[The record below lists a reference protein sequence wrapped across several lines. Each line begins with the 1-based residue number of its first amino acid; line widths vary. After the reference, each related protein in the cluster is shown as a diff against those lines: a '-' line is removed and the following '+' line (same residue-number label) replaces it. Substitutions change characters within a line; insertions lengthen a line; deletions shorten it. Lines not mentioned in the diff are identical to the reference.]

1 MMVLSVLATLALIG
15 ALFWHRVSLRLSS
28 VILLLW
34 TAAMALFDLWTP
46 WMLLPLALILLP
58 LNLMSLRR
66 SLFSAPMLR
75 TFRNVMPPMSRTE
88 KEAIDAGTTWWEGD
102 LFRGN
107 PDWQKLHN
115 YPQPRLTPEEQAFLD
130 GPVEEAC
137 RMANDFQIT
146 HEMADLPPELWAYL
160 KEHRFFA
167 MIIKKEYGG
176 LAFSAYAQARVLQK
190 LAGVSGILAITVGV
204 PNSLGPGELLQ
215 HYGTDE
221 QKDHYLPRLA
231 RGEEIPCFALTSPE
245 AGSDAGAIPDT
256 GVVCMGEWQGQQ
268 VLGMRL
274 TWNKRYITLAP
285 IATVLGLAFKLYDPE
300 HLLGDTEEL
309 GITCA
314 LIPTHTPGVE
324 IGKRHFPLNVPFQN
338 GPTRGKDIFV
348 PIDYIIG
355 GPKMAGQGWRM
366 LVECL
371 SVGRGITLPSNST
384 GSVKSLAL
392 ATGAYAR
399 IRRQFKVSIGKMEGI
414 EEPLARIAGNA
425 YVMDAAATL
434 ITAGI
439 MLGEKPAVLSAIVKY
454 HCTHRGQRAII
465 DAMDIAGGK
474 GIMLGKSN
482 FLARA
487 YQGAPIAITV
497 EGANILT
504 RSMIIFGQ
512 GAIRCHPYVLQE
524 MAAAERNDLPAFD
537 RALFSHVGH
546 VGSNVVRSLWLGIT
560 GGYTSAS
567 PTRDATRRYYQHLNR
582 ISANLA
588 LLSDVSMSVL
598 GGSLKRRERI
608 SARLGDILSQL
619 HLASA
624 ALKRYDDEGRQA
636 ADLPLLHWGVQ
647 DALNQA
653 EDAIDDLLRNFP
665 NAAIAATLRLV
676 IFPAGRH
683 CRAPSDRLDHQLA
696 KLLQTPSATRSR
708 LGRGQYLTPSEHNP
722 AGQLEAALHDVM
734 AAEVIHDRLNKQL
747 KTHLSF
753 TRLDELAQRAL
764 QEGWIN
770 AQEAEVLKRAEV
782 SRLRSINV
790 DEFEPDALATQPVKQ
805 EQTEIRKIEAA

>member
-1 MMVLSVLATLALIG
+1 MLILSIVATVVLLGVLFYHQVNLL
-15 ALFWHRVSLRLSS
+15 LSS
-28 VILLLW
+28 VILLAW
-34 TAAMALFDLWTP
+34 TAALGFAGIWSMWVLV
-46 WMLLPLALILLP
+46 PLAIILVPLVLTPMRKSLI
-58 LNLMSLRR
+58 
-66 SLFSAPMLR
+66 SAPV
-75 TFRNVMPPMSRTE
+75 FRSFRKVMPPMSRTE

-102 LFRGN
+102 LFRGK

-115 YPQPRLTPEEQAFLD
+115 YPQPKLTEEEQAFID

-137 RMANDFQIT
+137 RLANDFQIT

-176 LAFSAYAQARVLQK
+176 LEFSAYAQSRVLQK
-190 LAGVSGILAITVGV
+190 LSGVSGILAITVGV

-231 RGEEIPCFALTSPE
+231 RGQEIPCFALTSPE

-285 IATVLGLAFKLYDPE
+285 IATVLGLAFKLSDPD
-300 HLLGDTEEL
+300 HLLGEEEDL

-384 GSVKSLAL
+384 GGLKSVAM
-392 ATGAYAR
+392 ATGAYAH
-399 IRRQFKVSIGKMEGI
+399 IRRQFRISIGKMEGI

-425 YVMDAAATL
+425 YVMDAAASLVTY
-434 ITAGI
+434 GI

-454 HCTHRGQRAII
+454 HCTHRGQRAIL
-465 DAMDIAGGK
+465 DAMDILGGK
-474 GIMLGKSN
+474 GIMLGNSN
-482 FLARA
+482 FVARA

-512 GAIRCHPYVLQE
+512 GAIRCHPYVLEE
-524 MAAAERNDLPAFD
+524 MTAAQNNDVNAFD
-537 RALFSHVGH
+537 KLLFKHIGH
-546 VGSNVVRSLWLGIT
+546 VGSNKMRSLWLGLT
-560 GGYTSAS
+560 NGLTSAT
-567 PTRDATRRYYQHLNR
+567 PTKDSTKRYYQYMNR
-582 ISANLA
+582 LSANLA
-588 LLSDVSMSVL
+588 LLSDVSMAVL

-619 HLASA
+619 YLASSV
-624 ALKRYDDEGRQA
+624 LKRYDDEGRNE
-636 ADLPLLHWGVQ
+636 ADLPLVHWGVQ
-647 DALNQA
+647 DALYQA
-653 EDAIDDLLRNFP
+653 EQAMDDLLRNFP
-665 NAAIAATLRLV
+665 NAFVAGMLRVV
-676 IFPAGRH
+676 IFPLGR
-683 CRAPSDRLDHQLA
+683 RYDAPSDKLDHKLA
-696 KLLQTPSATRSR
+696 KIMQIPSATRSR
-708 LGRGQYLTPSEHNP
+708 IGRGQYLTPSEFNP
-722 AGQLEAALHDVM
+722 AGLLEEALMDVM
-734 AAEVIHDRLNKQL
+734 AAEPIHLRICKETGRN
-747 KTHLSF
+747 LSF
-753 TRLDELAQRAL
+753 TRLDEQAKQWLA
-764 QEGWIN
+764 EGKIN
-770 AQEAEVLKRAEV
+770 AEEAAVLTKAEA

-790 DEFEPDALATQPVKQ
+790 DEFEPEELATMPVKVP
-805 EQTEIRKIEAA
+805 EKHRKVEAA

>member
-1 MMVLSVLATLALIG
+1 MMVVSILATLVLISV
-15 ALFWHRVSLRLSS
+15 LFYHRVSLAASS

-34 TAAMALFDLWTP
+34 TAGWAAAHLWTP
-46 WMLLPLALILLP
+46 WLLLPLAIVLLP
-58 LNLMSLRR
+58 FNLPSMRR
-66 SLFSAPMLR
+66 AMFSKPMLQR
-75 TFRNVMPPMSRTE
+75 FQQVMPPMSRTE

-102 LFRGN
+102 LFQGK

-115 YPQPRLTPEEQAFLD
+115 YPQPRLTPAEQAFLD

-137 RMANDFQIT
+137 RMANDFAIT

-160 KEHRFFA
+160 KEQRFFA

-176 LAFSAYAQARVLQK
+176 LEFSAYAQARVLQK

-619 HLASA
+619 YLASA

-676 IFPAGRH
+676 IFPTGRH

>member
-1 MMVLSVLATLALIG
+1 MLILSIVATVVLLGVLFYHQVNLL
-15 ALFWHRVSLRLSS
+15 LSS
-28 VILLLW
+28 VILLAW
-34 TAAMALFDLWTP
+34 TAALGFAGIWSIWVLV
-46 WMLLPLALILLP
+46 PLAIILVPFVLTPMRKSLI
-58 LNLMSLRR
+58 
-66 SLFSAPMLR
+66 SAPV
-75 TFRNVMPPMSRTE
+75 FRSFRKVMPPMSRTE

-102 LFRGN
+102 LFRGK
-107 PDWQKLHN
+107 PDWEKLHN
-115 YPQPRLTPEEQAFLD
+115 YPQPKLTEEEQAFID

-137 RMANDFQIT
+137 RLANDFQIT

-176 LAFSAYAQARVLQK
+176 LEFSAYAQSRVLQK
-190 LAGVSGILAITVGV
+190 LSGVSGILAITVGV

-231 RGEEIPCFALTSPE
+231 RGQEIPCFALTSPE

-285 IATVLGLAFKLYDPE
+285 IATVLGLAFKLSDPD
-300 HLLGDTEEL
+300 HLLGEEEDL

-384 GSVKSLAL
+384 GGLKSVAM
-392 ATGAYAR
+392 ATGAYAH
-399 IRRQFKVSIGKMEGI
+399 IRRQFRISIGKMEGI

-425 YVMDAAATL
+425 YVMDAAASLVTY
-434 ITAGI
+434 GI

-454 HCTHRGQRAII
+454 HCTHRGQRAIL
-465 DAMDIAGGK
+465 DAMDILGGK
-474 GIMLGKSN
+474 GIMLGNSN
-482 FLARA
+482 FVARA

-512 GAIRCHPYVLQE
+512 GAIRCHPYVLEE
-524 MAAAERNDLPAFD
+524 MTAAQNNDVNAFD
-537 RALFSHVGH
+537 KLLFKHIGH
-546 VGSNVVRSLWLGIT
+546 VGSNKMRSLWLGLT
-560 GGYTSAS
+560 NGLTSAT
-567 PTRDATRRYYQHLNR
+567 PTKDSTKRYYQYMNR
-582 ISANLA
+582 LSANLA
-588 LLSDVSMSVL
+588 LLSDVSMAVL

-619 HLASA
+619 YLASSV
-624 ALKRYDDEGRQA
+624 LKRYDDEGRNE
-636 ADLPLLHWGVQ
+636 ADLPLVHWGVQ
-647 DALNQA
+647 DALYQA
-653 EDAIDDLLRNFP
+653 EQAIDDLLRNFP
-665 NAAIAATLRLV
+665 NVFVAGMLRVV
-676 IFPAGRH
+676 IFPLGR
-683 CRAPSDRLDHQLA
+683 RYDAPSDKLDHKLA
-696 KLLQTPSATRSR
+696 KIMQIPSATRSR
-708 LGRGQYLTPSEHNP
+708 IGRGQYLTPSEFNP
-722 AGQLEAALHDVM
+722 AGLLEEALMDVM
-734 AAEVIHDRLNKQL
+734 AAEPIHLRICKETGRN
-747 KTHLSF
+747 LSF
-753 TRLDELAQRAL
+753 TRLDEQAKQWLA
-764 QEGWIN
+764 EGKIN
-770 AQEAEVLKRAEV
+770 AEEASILTKAEA

-790 DEFEPDALATQPVKQ
+790 DEFEPEELATMPVKVP
-805 EQTEIRKIEAA
+805 EKHRKIEAA